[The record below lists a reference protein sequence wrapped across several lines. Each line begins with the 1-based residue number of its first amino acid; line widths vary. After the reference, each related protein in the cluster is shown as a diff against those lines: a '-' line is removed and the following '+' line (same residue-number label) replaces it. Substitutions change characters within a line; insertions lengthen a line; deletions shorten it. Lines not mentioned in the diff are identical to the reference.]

1 MGIFKDNKKKKKKKK
16 KKECTCGGVF
26 DARKTCPVCDKKSK
40 VQGGSNIKKEF
51 LEKCQ
56 SNTQNIL
63 QKIAEKR
70 EEFFK
75 TENIIGKEKQIE
87 EGFNRM
93 ADYITSINW
102 EKIIDDTLEACR
114 FQDVEGNF
122 TDRVDRETAR
132 YFLNLQFQ
140 EVKTDMNKMIIEII
154 ELV

>member
-1 MGIFKDNKKKKKKKK
+1 MGIFPKKKK
-16 KKECTCGGVF
+16 KKECSVCGGVF
-26 DARKTCPVCDKKSK
+26 DSKGCPACEKANALLSGSKTSIRKD
-40 VQGGSNIKKEF
+40 F

-63 QKIAEKR
+63 QKLAVKR

-93 ADYITSINW
+93 ANYMTSINW
-102 EKIIDDTLEACR
+102 EEIVDNTLEACR
-114 FQDVEGNF
+114 WQDVDGNF
-122 TDRVDRETAR
+122 TDRVDKETVI
-132 YFLNLQFQ
+132 YLLNLQFQ
-140 EVKTDMNKMIIEII
+140 EVKTDMNKMIMEII